1 MYNETSILLTRI
13 HVILRQLGAESI
25 EPYIFYTAYAVLLA
39 YYQPEL
45 LQNTKKFL
53 YPKVAKHYQANC
65 KAVEYSI
72 HCAVQLLWNKNPS
85 GLSAFIGLNTNKMP
99 EPEDFIAA
107 LASNLCNLL

>member
-13 HVILRQLGAESI
+13 HTMLYRLGSKPI
-25 EPYIFYTAYAVLLA
+25 KSFYIAYAALLV

-53 YPKVAKHYQANC
+53 YPKVAKHYQTNC

-72 HCAVQLLWNKNPS
+72 RCAVHLLWNKNPS

-99 EPEDFIAA
+99 EPEDLIAA